1 MPLHLTK
8 VAFGCRTVE
17 AVVKRVAART
27 HGGEMRVVT
36 RMRPKRMEELIG
48 GSLHWIVKHRL
59 IGRQTILRFEDRKD
73 GRIDIVWSG
82 ELELIPA
89 DPQARPPGLALPRGR
104 AKCPTTPAT
113 VSPTSPRAF
122 TPSWPRSTWSSPNR
136 NLSNNRRPHYLAVPA
151 LHREPNMTVI
161 TTSAAIDAKVAAR
174 AMLSHPFY
182 QAWTEGRLPL
192 DTLRDYARQ
201 YFHHVEA
208 FPRAVSAVHS
218 ACPDR
223 DGRRMLAENLAEEE
237 GIEAGKQDHASLWMM
252 FACGLGESADAVR
265 NQALNAETQALIDTF
280 RSLSRKSYASGLGAL
295 YAYESQFPG
304 VASAKIE
311 GLIERY
317 GISDEETLRFFRVHE
332 SADVEHSAVCRG
344 LLDRLP
350 EAERAEA
357 VAAGEELAG
366 ALWNFLS
373 GVETSASVH

>member
-1 MPLHLTK
+1 MTAVTVSSQIDSK
-8 VAFGCRTVE
+8 VAE
-17 AVVKRVAART
+17 
-27 HGGEMRVVT
+27 
-36 RMRPKRMEELIG
+36 
-48 GSLHWIVKHRL
+48 
-59 IGRQTILRFEDRKD
+59 
-73 GRIDIVWSG
+73 
-82 ELELIPA
+82 
-89 DPQARPPGLALPRGR
+89 
-104 AKCPTTPAT
+104 
-113 VSPTSPRAF
+113 
-122 TPSWPRSTWSSPNR
+122 
-136 NLSNNRRPHYLAVPA
+136 
-151 LHREPNMTVI
+151 
-161 TTSAAIDAKVAAR
+161 R
-174 AMLSHPFY
+174 AMLKHPFY

-237 GIEAGKQDHASLWMM
+237 GLDAGKQDHASLWLM
-252 FACGLGESADAVR
+252 FACGLGEDEGAVR
-265 NQALNAETQALIDTF
+265 AQQLNSETSELIDTF
-280 RSLSRKSYASGLGAL
+280 RRLSSRSYASGLGAL

-317 GISDEETLRFFRVHE
+317 GIADEETLRFFRVHE
-332 SADVEHSAVCRG
+332 SADVEHSRVCRE

-350 EAERAEA
+350 GDQREEA

-373 GVETSASVH
+373 GVERKATVH